1 MCLPPSALAS
11 TLSSTFKRDVLAHFT
26 PTLILQSTFLQY
38 VIEAEYSILEKILF
52 FVLLLLTIVQR
63 DVEQGF
69 LNGMLDIFT
78 YADEISIGLDFISF
92 VVNLDLMKGAYVFHL
107 SLLLKYYLKVYEDE
121 KLRKNKKQVDD

>member
-38 VIEAEYSILEKILF
+38 VIEAEYSILEK
-52 FVLLLLTIVQR
+52 
-63 DVEQGF
+63 GF